1 MKGEKMRICKLNE
14 NLIVDLEKINFVK
27 GNVVSFNDSK
37 VGLTD
42 EELQKLTNEL
52 MSDETKRIRQ
62 LKNISYSLKQF

>member
-1 MKGEKMRICKLNE
+1 MRICKLNE